1 MNVIIAEDE
10 KLAAE
15 RLEQLI
21 LDYDPRIHIIARYDS
36 VEELVTFFKKNT
48 VDLIFLDIQ
57 LADGKSFELFEKVD
71 VAVPI
76 IFTTAYD
83 QYALQAFKHYSI
95 DYLLKPIQPKE
106 LNFSLDKFK
115 NLQVNKGLDTSQWNL
130 LKELSKATTTSYKQ
144 RFLVRSGNKLLYK
157 PVEDVAYFYADG
169 KLAYL
174 VTAKENRKYLI
185 DNTLEQL
192 EAMLEPKSFF
202 RISRKFII
210 NIEAVAEVKGS
221 VSTKMEV
228 FLHQKADFNLSV
240 SRDKISDF
248 KKWLDN

>member
-1 MNVIIAEDE
+1 MNVVIAEDE
-10 KLAAE
+10 RLAAE

-21 LDYDPRIHIIARYDS
+21 RAYNPRINIVARYDS
-36 VEELVTFFKKNT
+36 VEELVTFFRSNT
-48 VDLIFLDIQ
+48 IDLLFLDIQ
-57 LADGKSFELFEKVD
+57 LADGKSFELFEKVK
-71 VAVPI
+71 VSVPI

-106 LNFSLDKFK
+106 LNFALDKLK
-115 NLQVNKGLDTSQWNL
+115 NLQADQNLSISQWNL
-130 LKELSKATTTSYKQ
+130 LKELSKTPLPSYKQ

-157 PVEDVAYFYADG
+157 PVEDIAYFYADG

-192 EAMLEPKSFF
+192 ESMLAPNAFF

-210 NIEAVAEVKGS
+210 NIRAVAEVKGS
-221 VSTKMEV
+221 VSTRMEV
-228 FLHQKADFNLSV
+228 FLHQKADLNLSV
-240 SRDKISDF
+240 SRDKVNDF